1 MYISSNDSS
10 ALNHLI
16 CEGKISWHGLA
27 VLFLVL
33 PQRKKI
39 VYKCLKFFASALGN
53 TKANRDFSKLT
64 EFLIEIASL
73 SNLKPF
79 SCQG

>member
-1 MYISSNDSS
+1 MAWSCCPLFSVATKEKDCVQIS
-10 ALNHLI
+10 
-16 CEGKISWHGLA
+16 E
-27 VLFLVL
+27 
-33 PQRKKI
+33 
-39 VYKCLKFFASALGN
+39 FFASALGN